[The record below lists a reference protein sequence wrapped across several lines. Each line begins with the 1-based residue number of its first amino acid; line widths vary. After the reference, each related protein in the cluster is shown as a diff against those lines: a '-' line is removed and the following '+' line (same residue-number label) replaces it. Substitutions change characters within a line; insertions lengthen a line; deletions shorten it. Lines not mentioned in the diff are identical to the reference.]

1 MPFLIGGRNT
11 VAQQK
16 SELTAITKAKKE
28 QGETRRKGEMN
39 EKET

>member
-16 SELTAITKAKKE
+16 AELVAITKAKEE
-28 QGETRRKGEMN
+28 QGKTRRKGEID